1 MADER
6 KRNWS
11 FIVYPDSAPDNWQS
25 ILANYHVPF
34 IISPLHSKDKNDDGT
49 FKKPHYHT
57 LMLFPGKKSYSQV
70 KAITDKLSSPVPQ
83 TVVSVKGLV
92 RYFAH
97 LDNPEKAQYDVRE
110 IKGFCGANVDAYL
123 TISRSTRRTILKDIT
138 KYILEYHVTS
148 LSTLVQEALNRDDDQ
163 WFSVIT
169 DTNTW
174 YLNMLINSE
183 WKLAHQNRYY

>member
-1 MADER
+1 M
-6 KRNWS
+6 
-11 FIVYPDSAPDNWQS
+11 
-25 ILANYHVPF
+25 
-34 IISPLHSKDKNDDGT
+34 
-49 FKKPHYHT
+49 
-57 LMLFPGKKSYSQV
+57 
-70 KAITDKLSSPVPQ
+70 
-83 TVVSVKGLV
+83 
-92 RYFAH
+92 
-97 LDNPEKAQYDVRE
+97 
-110 IKGFCGANVDAYL
+110 
-123 TISRSTRRTILKDIT
+123 SRSTRRTILKDIT